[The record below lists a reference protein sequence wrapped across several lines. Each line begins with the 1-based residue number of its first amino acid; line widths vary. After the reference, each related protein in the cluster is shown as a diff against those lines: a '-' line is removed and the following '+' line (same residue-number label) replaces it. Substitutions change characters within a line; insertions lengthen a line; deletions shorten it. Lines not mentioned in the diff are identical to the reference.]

1 MVFIFFF
8 ALTRAQSGIPDG
20 LYTYPR
26 AVRVYDAH
34 DIRRLKESNKATQRR
49 KLLGR
54 LLQQGKGTTQARMK
68 PKPPVAVHQ
77 STYSSAGSS
86 VILLLIVP
94 YVIRQ

>member
-54 LLQQGKGTTQARMK
+54 LLQQGKDNASPYEAKTARC
-68 PKPPVAVHQ
+68 
-77 STYSSAGSS
+77 STSEH
-86 VILLLIVP
+86 VQQC
-94 YVIRQ
+94 R